1 MVLPGRLY
9 MGDFLFCAGFM
20 DRMVVLVL
28 PIDVDN
34 PYVLVVEIRTDH
46 TNS

>member
-9 MGDFLFCAGFM
+9 MGDFLFCARFM

-28 PIDVDN
+28 LVDVDN
-34 PYVLVVEIRTDH
+34 PYVLVVEID
-46 TNS
+46 

>member
-1 MVLPGRLY
+1 

-28 PIDVDN
+28 PVDVDN
-34 PYVLVVEIRTDH
+34 PYVLVIERYR
-46 TNS
+46 NSSLAES